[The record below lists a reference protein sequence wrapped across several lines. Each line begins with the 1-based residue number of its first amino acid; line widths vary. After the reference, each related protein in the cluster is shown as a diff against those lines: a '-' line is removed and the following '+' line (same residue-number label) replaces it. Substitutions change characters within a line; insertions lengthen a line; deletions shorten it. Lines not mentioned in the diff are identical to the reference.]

1 MKLNLEQI
9 SSIARGATRIA
20 YVDEKICFFR
30 FTKDQEELYST
41 VNDDFYKKTFA
52 TAGVILEF
60 ITDSSTLSLEV
71 EVFSGSSRKFF
82 AHSIFVNG
90 SKYATLGCLG
100 TNNGIFGGKW
110 TLPEGEKQ
118 IKIYFPWST
127 ASRIIDMSLDDGAII
142 TPIRKQK
149 KMIMFGDSIT
159 HGYDA
164 MSPENSYAAR
174 LADALD
180 AEAVNKGI
188 GGEVF
193 RRSLAALKDPTE
205 PDYITVAYGTNDWS
219 VGNKERFETHCK
231 EFYESLSRNYPNT
244 KIFAITP
251 IWRKEYPTG
260 KVTGVG
266 SLDRV
271 EEYIREVT
279 ADLSNVTVI
288 KGLDLVPPSADCF
301 APDIIH
307 PNDKGFVHYFENL
320 IKEIKKYLD

>member
-9 SSIARGATRIA
+9 STIARGAARIS
-20 YVDEKICFFR
+20 YVDEKICLFR
-30 FTKDQEELYST
+30 FTKEQEDLYEVS
-41 VNDDFYKKTFA
+41 NADFYKKTFA

-60 ITDSSTLSLEV
+60 MTDSSTLSLEV

-82 AHSIFVNG
+82 AHSIYVNG
-90 SKYATLGCLG
+90 NKYATLNCLCD
-100 TNNGIFGGKW
+100 NNGIFGGKW
-110 TLPEGEKQ
+110 TFPEGEKKV
-118 IKIYFPWST
+118 KIYFPWST
-127 ASRIIDMSLDDGAII
+127 ASRIIDMSLDDGATLI
-142 TPIRKQK
+142 PVRKQK

-180 AEAVNKGI
+180 VEAINKGI

-193 RRSLAALKDPTE
+193 RGKLSEFKDSIE

-219 VGNKERFETHCK
+219 VGNRERFETHCK
-231 EFYESLSRNYPNT
+231 AFYENLSKNYPNS

-251 IWRKEYPTG
+251 IWRNEYATG
-260 KVTGVG
+260 KITDIGT
-266 SLDRV
+266 LDRV

-279 ADLSNVTVI
+279 AALPNVTVI
-288 KGLDLVPPSADCF
+288 KGLDLVPPSADFF

-307 PNDKGFVHYFENL
+307 PNDKGFEHYFENL
-320 IKEIKKYLD
+320 VAEIKKHID